1 MSGREVFLKY
11 YHLAREEN
19 RGFLLEHEAAEVCL
33 SYQLPLPEADLAA
46 NKEEAISIAEKLGYP
61 VVMKVVS
68 PQVLHKSDVGGVRVG
83 IQAREQLVEAYDAIV
98 ESVKQHSPEAQI
110 RGQVIAKMAGEG
122 VETIVGLKR
131 DEVFG
136 PVVMFGIGGIFVEV
150 YRDVTFRL
158 CPVGEKEVEDMLR
171 EVKGYKLLGGF
182 RGKPKADMD
191 ALKKVILAVCALGTE
206 NPEVGSVDLNP
217 VLVNGEGALA
227 LDTRIVL
234 Q

>member
-1 MSGREVFLKY
+1 MLYPAPHGPGQVTAPAAVQVS
-11 YHLAREEN
+11 HLRVA
-19 RGFLLEHEAAEVCL
+19 
-33 SYQLPLPEADLAA
+33 PD
-46 NKEEAISIAEKLGYP
+46 
-61 VVMKVVS
+61 
-68 PQVLHKSDVGGVRVG
+68 VLHRDLPQTRRDALLG
-83 IQAREQLVEAYDAIV
+83 IDAL
-98 ESVKQHSPEAQI
+98 
-110 RGQVIAKMAGEG
+110 

-150 YRDVTFRL
+150 YQDVTFRL
-158 CPVGEKEVEDMLR
+158 CPVGEKEVEDMLS

-182 RGKPKADMD
+182 RGKPKAGMD

>member
-1 MSGREVFLKY
+1 VKLRPSIKP
-11 YHLAREEN
+11 
-19 RGFLLEHEAAEVCL
+19 LLV
-33 SYQLPLPEADLAA
+33 PLD
-46 NKEEAISIAEKLGYP
+46 
-61 VVMKVVS
+61 
-68 PQVLHKSDVGGVRVG
+68 
-83 IQAREQLVEAYDAIV
+83 AYDAIV

-136 PVVMFGIGGIFVEV
+136 PVVMFGIGGICVEV
-150 YRDVTFRL
+150 YQDVTFRL
-158 CPVGEKEVEDMLR
+158 CPVGEKEVEDMLS

>member
-1 MSGREVFLKY
+1 MSARELFLKH

-19 RGFLLEHEAAEVCL
+19 RGFLLENEAAEVCL
-33 SYQLPLPEADLAA
+33 GYQLPLPEAGVAS

-68 PQVLHKSDVGGVRVG
+68 PQVIHKSDVGGVRVG
-83 IQAREQLVEAYDAIV
+83 IQARKQLVEAYDAIV
-98 ESVKQHSPEAQI
+98 KSVKRHSPDAQI
-110 RGQVIAKMAGEG
+110 KGQVIAKMAGEG

-131 DEVFG
+131 DQVFG

-150 YRDVTFRL
+150 YEDVSFRL
-158 CPVGEKEVEDMLR
+158 CPVGEKEAEDMLS
-171 EVKGYKLLGGF
+171 EVKGHKLLGGF

-217 VLVNGEGALA
+217 VLVNGDGAWA